1 MTDINTPET
10 CVKCDI
16 QMGYHDLR
24 WKEKLSGVCLECGYK
39 NALEGLAKDDI
50 ARLNDLMNWLRMTP
64 EQRRAFDR
72 NLGS

>member
-24 WKEKLSGVCLECGYK
+24 WKEKLGGVCLECGYK
-39 NALEGLAKDDI
+39 NGLKGLDKDDI

>member
-10 CVKCDI
+10 CVECDI

-24 WKEKLSGVCLECGYK
+24 WKEKLGGVCLECGYK
-39 NALEGLAKDDI
+39 NGLEGLDKNDI

>member
-1 MTDINTPET
+1 MTDINTPAT

-24 WKEKLSGVCLECGYK
+24 WKEKLGGVCLECGYK
-39 NALEGLAKDDI
+39 NGLEGLDKNDI

>member
-1 MTDINTPET
+1 MTDFNTPET

-24 WKEKLSGVCLECGYK
+24 WREKLGGVCLECGYK
-39 NALEGLAKDDI
+39 NCLEGLAKDDI

>member
-10 CVKCDI
+10 CVECDI

-24 WKEKLSGVCLECGYK
+24 WREKLGGVCLECGYK
-39 NALEGLAKDDI
+39 NGLKGLAKDDI

>member
-24 WKEKLSGVCLECGYK
+24 WRENLGGVCLECGYK
-39 NALEGLAKDDI
+39 NGLEGLAKDDI